1 MSKMYEGTNVIEM
14 PNRYFTRNYQ
24 GQLKFNHHLVKD
36 EILKDHPIYR
46 TDIGIV
52 RYENGVYKRST
63 QGDILHLIQKKIGTE
78 ATVSRKREILDLILH
93 EHEAKPLSEFNNG
106 IPLLNLK
113 NGVYSLQTK
122 SIVPHSK
129 FFHWTIQHPVSYDP
143 EAKCPAILEFLH
155 DIFDED
161 GVQFVIEWLA
171 YCCLPF
177 TDTDKI
183 LFFLGKGGNGKSTL
197 QNILKC
203 FLGVDNVT
211 NMSLKDLTEDKF
223 AKAHLYGKLANIC
236 GDIDSQV
243 INNTGVLKNLT
254 GGEPIYGQFKG
265 LDGFSFQS
273 FAKLIFSANELP
285 MSTDKTH
292 GYFRRIFILPF
303 EKHLPEEKKISRSTL
318 DKRLTDSKELS
329 GLLNLVLEAIDK
341 LKANDYQFTVPEAAK
356 RALEQY
362 KYTHDKTQQFINEH
376 FNVDKLDNTMKTTLK
391 HFYHAYKDWCRE
403 NEVYPEKKLKIQEQ
417 LKEKGF
423 IVKEGAGNKMFV
435 YGLIFKDTS
444 DYFIKTV

>member
-1 MSKMYEGTNVIEM
+1 MSKIHEETNVIEM

-78 ATVSRKREILDLILH
+78 ATTSRKREVLDLILH

-106 IPLLNLK
+106 IPILNLK
-113 NGVYSLQTK
+113 NGIYSLQTK

-143 EAKCPAILEFLH
+143 EATCPAILEFLH

-161 GVQFVIEWLA
+161 GVQFIIEWLA

-183 LFFLGKGGNGKSTL
+183 LFFYGGGGNGKSTL
-197 QNILKC
+197 LNILKI
-203 FLGVDNVT
+203 FLGVANT
-211 NMSLKDLTEDKF
+211 TSMSLKDLTDDKF
-223 AKAHLYGKLANIC
+223 SRAHLYGKLANIC

-243 INNTGVLKNLT
+243 INNTGIIKSLT
-254 GGEPIYGQFKG
+254 GGEEVYAQFKG
-265 LDGFSFQS
+265 VDGFSFQS
-273 FAKLIFSANELP
+273 HAKLMFSANELP
-285 MSTDKTH
+285 MSTDKTE

-303 EKHLPEEKKISRSTL
+303 EKHLPEEKKIARNVL
-318 DKRLTDSKELS
+318 DKRLTNSKELS

-341 LKANDYQFTVPEAAK
+341 LKANDYQFTVPKAAK

-362 KYTHDKTQQFINEH
+362 KFAHDKVAQFIHSECV
-376 FNVDKLDNTMKTTLK
+376 VDKTNNKLK
-391 HFYHAYKDWCRE
+391 IPVSHFYHAYKDWCKNEHGMMPEQQRKVNEKLRE
-403 NEVYPEKKLKIQEQ
+403 
-417 LKEKGF
+417 KEYTIKQST
-423 IVKEGAGNKMFV
+423 GNK
-435 YGLIFKDTS
+435 YYIFGINFHKDS
-444 DYFIKTV
+444 DYFKG